1 MKLNDKDM
9 DVIGK
14 VLLVIF
20 CFLMLMFSIEGK
32 AQTFTVTKCDT
43 HNHYVIDF
51 IDEFDDTYYINGDKV
66 ISKGKL
72 DLTEIEYKQLIK
84 DIKKTLKYTEHEINR
99 QSYAV
104 IKYGWVRDSV
114 WVYFNKKAFSAV
126 KSDIDYLNSKL

>member
-1 MKLNDKDM
+1 MKITDKDM
-9 DVIGK
+9 DKIGK

-72 DLTEIEYKQLIK
+72 DLTEKEYKQLIK
-84 DIKKTLKYTEHEINR
+84 DIKKTLKKSEAELVKP
-99 QSYAV
+99 SYEL
-104 IKYGWVRDSV
+104 IKYSWVKDSI
-114 WVYFNKKAFSAV
+114 WVYKNEKAFSV
-126 KSDIDYLNSKL
+126 TKKDLEYLNSKL

>member
-1 MKLNDKDM
+1 MILNDKDM

-20 CFLMLMFSIEGK
+20 CFLMLMFSIESN
-32 AQTFTVTKCDT
+32 AQTFTVTKCNMHD
-43 HNHYVIDF
+43 HYIIDF

-72 DLTEIEYKQLIK
+72 DLTEKEYKQLIK

-126 KSDIDYLNSKL
+126 KSDIEYLNSKL